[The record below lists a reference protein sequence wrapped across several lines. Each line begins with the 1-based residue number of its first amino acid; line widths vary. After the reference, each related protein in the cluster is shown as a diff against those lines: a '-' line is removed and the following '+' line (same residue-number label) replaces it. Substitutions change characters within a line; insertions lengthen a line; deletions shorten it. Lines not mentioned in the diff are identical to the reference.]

1 MRNPVLAICEQQR
14 CRSACASAQSDQNLY
29 FSLLPIQ
36 NFKTLAY
43 VVEQFGLSLTRSKS
57 PKTDFLVSRLIH
69 TVPFS
74 VHTQTAWLYS
84 RDDNLDVLMY
94 VTYWSRLV
102 LQFSKL
108 PGYQIIPV
116 DTQAGFFYYKFLCF
130 FFTGHLWTYFMIFH
144 GWFLPRSTTHGE
156 RTYSPRFPP
165 PPLPQKKNISKA
177 RCVTCHVIWSM
188 LCNSRKTLRQ
198 TFASVVKSKSLNR
211 TAVMCWGL

>member
-14 CRSACASAQSDQNLY
+14 CRSASAQSDQNLY

-116 DTQAGFFYYKFLCF
+116 DTQAGFFYYKFLCVF
-130 FFTGHLWTYFMIFH
+130 FLLAICGHILWYSMDDSSLGVLHMGKGHIPPVPH
-144 GWFLPRSTTHGE
+144 PLPH
-156 RTYSPRFPP
+156 P
-165 PPLPQKKNISKA
+165 PQKKNISKA